1 MAIKTAVNHSF
12 ICSRTLIGGQFI
24 VNTENV
30 SYTQTQSTITSES
43 VYTVPANKRLICRF
57 NFGNIYKKII
67 FPPGTVNQQCSDFFN
82 NSNRGRVIISINHFS
97 FILFNNI
104 FVSAEYANPSSFD
117 GLCSPT
123 IIFKQNEQIGI
134 WLLHQGIFLLSSDT
148 TNPPNYFANEKIAM
162 TGFLEDDI

>member
-1 MAIKTAVNHSF
+1 MATKTAVNHSF
-12 ICSRTLIGGQFI
+12 ICSPTLTPGQFR

-30 SYTQTQSTITSES
+30 SYNQIMCSGTLELT
-43 VYTVPANKRLICRF
+43 YTVPVNKRLICRF

-67 FPPGTVNQQCSDFFN
+67 FPQASVDIQASSFFVG
-82 NSNRGRVIISINHFS
+82 NSGRIIVSINHFS
-97 FILFNNI
+97 FILFNNR
-104 FVSAEYANPSSFD
+104 FLSGEGVNPSSFD

-123 IIFKQNEQIGI
+123 VIFKQNDQINI
-134 WLLHQGIFLLSSDT
+134 SLSHQEIFLLTSNT